1 MNNKKK
7 VIIISI
13 SICVAL
19 IGVIIGIFIFN
30 NIESDKKSIPV
41 NTSKNVSTNETDN
54 DILTDAEKAIAGL
67 STDNN
72 EDSYE
77 SEKNYSELYKEFL
90 KLPKEEQEKSEV
102 IPRKE
107 NIPFEKIEEIKDKL
121 DENDANNSDEI
132 PEEKIPDKFNLA
144 DVINIKVEDQ
154 RMFGLCW
161 DFASIKALETY
172 LSLNKLGD
180 YDFSEMHLDY
190 IESDLMYGER
200 KLHDGGNF
208 ENFKNYVSESGVVL
222 EESVP
227 YTYNDFSEEEYT
239 KFADMKSVVNVTET
253 VDFPT
258 MYKIDYN
265 KFTGEQISDFRN
277 TVKKHIMKNGGI
289 YASVVGYGGDSYY
302 VPIDS
307 DEFTNH
313 AVTIVG
319 WDDNYS
325 KDNFASK
332 DGKKPN
338 KDGAYIALNSW
349 SDLSNNLGYYY
360 ISYEDKY
367 VESDMCGIISTSL
380 DNAYKVNSIKSQ
392 AIKDYLKANYR

>member
-227 YTYNDFSEEEYT
+227 YIYDDFSEEEYT

-302 VPIDS
+302 LQI
-307 DEFTNH
+307 
-313 AVTIVG
+313 
-319 WDDNYS
+319 
-325 KDNFASK
+325 
-332 DGKKPN
+332 
-338 KDGAYIALNSW
+338 
-349 SDLSNNLGYYY
+349 
-360 ISYEDKY
+360 
-367 VESDMCGIISTSL
+367 M
-380 DNAYKVNSIKSQ
+380 Q
-392 AIKDYLKANYR
+392 